1 MGYSLTQNYDGAAGT
16 PPSDVLHAVDETA
29 GVVDGDQQQMQL
41 QQNNRVAQEQRRQEI
56 LKKGSIPEFV
66 QIRNTMDF
74 YQVYQEANHR
84 NKLLVESQRQQQLQ
98 NFLNGEPVDQ
108 AKVQQ

>member
-1 MGYSLTQNYDGAAGT
+1 
-16 PPSDVLHAVDETA
+16 
-29 GVVDGDQQQMQL
+29 
-41 QQNNRVAQEQRRQEI
+41 
-56 LKKGSIPEFV
+56 
-66 QIRNTMDF
+66 MDF

>member
-1 MGYSLTQNYDGAAGT
+1 M
-16 PPSDVLHAVDETA
+16 
-29 GVVDGDQQQMQL
+29 
-41 QQNNRVAQEQRRQEI
+41 QEQRRQEI

-84 NKLLVESQRQQQLQ
+84 NKLLIESQRQQQLQ
-98 NFLNGEPVDQ
+98 THTAYADDEGFFVFAHPFDFSFTCVADWFLFSSKFKKSVSKINFSNGIFEIQMSNV
-108 AKVQQ
+108 